1 MPGVAG
7 RSSMRSG
14 RRARVAAIAALAL
27 TGALAEGA
35 SAAPPG
41 FQAEEAGHR
50 SKDARQGQTAPT
62 QRQRDLAGKGG
73 INARFNRLGTP
84 SVVTT
89 REGALERGLPSAP
102 EAAARAYLRANREL
116 FGLSPGALDDLQL
129 VSVAPIGEGGRGGRW
144 TEFDAPGFTDL
155 VRVRGVAIPTPADGV
170 RAAFQVVLVDE

>member
-27 TGALAEGA
+27 TGGLAEGA

-116 FGLSPGALDDLQL
+116 FGLSPGALDDLEL
-129 VSVAPIGEGGRGGRW
+129 VSVAPIGEGAAVLLRQRFRDLPAGPRRAGSGGVRGGR
-144 TEFDAPGFTDL
+144 
-155 VRVRGVAIPTPADGV
+155 
-170 RAAFQVVLVDE
+170 